1 MTRMRIWTCAAILL
15 GSTTAFSEI
24 ERWYMNEEWYD
35 WHAASEFAAD
45 KIGVV
50 SVEVHFVGP
59 GAVTPRGLYIRGDA
73 DQPLERIEVLGLKDH
88 RKEPWKYEP
97 TVIKAEGTPAG
108 KRWVRLA
115 TGANPRGF
123 EWLAIKLPLSSDSSV
138 PKFDYVCVSP
148 NERYITHGRAE
159 RWIRDR
165 EKGKE
170 VRCGMPLGG
179 IGAGKIEIARDG
191 SFRNITTNNN
201 IDAPFYHP
209 DLCFMAASVN
219 GHARILRDEPAVGL
233 TPVEKIEFSG
243 RYPIAQLT
251 FADKAWP
258 IPIKVTAWS
267 PIIPGKIDDSSL
279 PVAVLVFELENTTKK
294 ELKVSV
300 AVSWENLIGS
310 GGRPQL
316 MRTWGKTGHYLRFRE
331 DEGNTVDSFITGLR
345 VPPYTVTFK
354 GPSKTEADGEGSH
367 MLMVWPGEHMGT
379 KGPGCQLTAFSAE
392 TASDHWRGFGK
403 ALLGVRQDRSDP
415 SDPSDTAGTAI
426 INGELYPGEKV
437 VVPFVLAWYMEHF
450 RQLGKED
457 LGHYYHNRFKNA
469 QEVAKY
475 VLDNRERLFNET
487 KALHDLFDR
496 SNLPAWFADM
506 LLNDLYVLSTDTW
519 LTKDGRFSVNEGATN
534 MYGVMGTMD
543 QKLYASHHLALLFP
557 QLQKQEL
564 RQFGQL
570 QNDNGGITHDLG
582 VAEFAQKVKAFDW
595 PDLCSAFSILSYQ
608 VYRYTGDRTF
618 WEEMRPKVL
627 KAIGCLAGDWDP
639 DKLGVPGRGSTFD
652 DEDSYRIFSY
662 TTGLYLCTLKL
673 AMTIAREM
681 NDEALLAVYQGRY
694 DKARDLAMKEL
705 WTGKYFRY
713 GSSPPPENKRTD
725 ASHFSQMAGEF
736 WCRTLGFDGIFH
748 EQVRQTALANT
759 LALHWNNNFKL
770 PPKIVT
776 PDGRLFP
783 RDGEHRNAPVSWPM
797 HSRALLCG
805 SAMLF
810 GMEQT
815 GWDLLKT
822 MRDNIIAANG
832 PDPWDQ
838 SLYYDPITARIDWG
852 IFYMTAPA
860 CWLAYQALTDTHY
873 DAVSGTLTLRPTA
886 LAKVC
891 PGKWPLITPVF
902 WATGEVI
909 GSEQISLTV
918 DRCLIEGHSI
928 RFVRLAPY
936 QPDGIIQ
943 VDDQSVAAVR
953 NRDGFVLDKP
963 VNLKAGRRIKVWFRP
978 VE

>member
-1 MTRMRIWTCAAILL
+1 MTRIRIWTCAAILL
-15 GSTTAFSEI
+15 GSTPAFSEI

-35 WHAASEFAAD
+35 WHAASEFAVD
-45 KIGVV
+45 KIGLV

-73 DQPLERIEVLGLKDH
+73 DQPLERIEVLGFKDH

-97 TVIKAEGTPAG
+97 AVIKAEGTPTG
-108 KRWVRLA
+108 KKWVRLA

-123 EWLAIKLPLSSDSSV
+123 ELLTLKLPLGSDSSV

-201 IDAPFYHP
+201 IDTPFYHP

-233 TPVEKIEFSG
+233 TPVEKIDFNA
-243 RYPIAQLT
+243 RYPIAQMT
-251 FADKAWP
+251 FTDKAWP
-258 IPIKVTAWS
+258 IPIALTAWS
-267 PIIPGKIDDSSL
+267 PIIPGNINDSSL
-279 PVAVLVFELENTTKK
+279 PAAVLEFKLENTTKHRQY
-294 ELKVSV
+294 VAV

-310 GGRPQL
+310 GGRPQPGSL
-316 MRTWGKTGHYLRFRE
+316 WGKTGHYLRFRE
-331 DEGNTVDSFITGLR
+331 DEGNTTTSFSGGMDG
-345 VPPYTVTFK
+345 PPAGFIFSG
-354 GPSKTEADGEGSH
+354 GPKTEKDSQGNHA
-367 MLMVWPGEHMGT
+367 LMVWLPDFMGEFGPGWTLMPYNAETGPREWKDFGRLPPHDLRNVSPQPHTAGGVSIRGELFPGET
-379 KGPGCQLTAFSAE
+379 
-392 TASDHWRGFGK
+392 
-403 ALLGVRQDRSDP
+403 
-415 SDPSDTAGTAI
+415 
-426 INGELYPGEKV
+426 V
-437 VVPFVLAWYMEHF
+437 VVPFILTWYMDHF
-450 RQLGKED
+450 HQLGKED
-457 LGHYYHNRFKNA
+457 LGHYYHNRFKNVR
-469 QEVAKY
+469 EVAEY
-475 VLDNRERLFNET
+475 VLKNRERLFGET

-496 SNLPAWFADM
+496 SNLPAWFNDM

-519 LTKDGRFSVNEGATN
+519 LTKDGRFSVNEGATS
-534 MYGVMGTMD
+534 MFGCMGTMD

-582 VAEFAQKVKAFDW
+582 TADFAAKLKAFDW

-608 VYRYTGDRTF
+608 VYRYTGDKTF

-627 KAIGCLAGDWDP
+627 KAIDCLAGDWDP
-639 DKLGVPGRGSTFD
+639 DRLGVPGRGSTFD

-681 NDEALLAVYQGRY
+681 GDDKLLATYQARY
-694 DKARDLAMKEL
+694 DRARDLAMKEL
-705 WTGKYFRY
+705 WTGNYFRY

-736 WCRTLGFDGIFH
+736 WCRLLGFDGIFD
-748 EQVRQTALANT
+748 EQVRQTALSNT
-759 LALHWNNNFKL
+759 LALHWNENFKL

-805 SAMLF
+805 SAFLF
-810 GMEQT
+810 DMAPT
-815 GWDLLKT
+815 GWDLIKA

-852 IFYMTAPA
+852 VFYMTAPA
-860 CWLAYQALTDTHY
+860 SWLAYQALADTHY
-873 DAVSGTLTLRPTA
+873 DAVSGTLTLRPRA

-891 PGKWPLITPVF
+891 PGKWPIITPTF
-902 WATGEVI
+902 WAIGEVSADGKKLSVDVTKTFADGMAVNKI
-909 GSEQISLTV
+909 LADGEIEQVWVTSSEPGKQIEKVSMRDLMPLRAGL
-918 DRCLIEGHSI
+918 RCQIT
-928 RFVRLAPY
+928 
-936 QPDGIIQ
+936 
-943 VDDQSVAAVR
+943 
-953 NRDGFVLDKP
+953 
-963 VNLKAGRRIKVWFRP
+963 LK
-978 VE
+978 

>member
-1 MTRMRIWTCAAILL
+1 
-15 GSTTAFSEI
+15 
-24 ERWYMNEEWYD
+24 MNEEWYD

-73 DQPLERIEVLGLKDH
+73 DQPLERIEVLGFKDH

-97 TVIKAEGTPAG
+97 VVIKAEGTPTG
-108 KRWVRLA
+108 KKWVRLA
-115 TGANPRGF
+115 RGANPRGF
-123 EWLAIKLPLSSDSSV
+123 EPLTLKLPLGSDSSA

-159 RWIRDR
+159 RWIGDR

-201 IDAPFYHP
+201 IDTPFYHP

-233 TPVEKIEFSG
+233 TPVETIGFDG
-243 RYPIAQLT
+243 RYPIARLS
-251 FADKAWP
+251 FNDKVWP
-258 IPIKVTAWS
+258 VVIWVTAWS
-267 PIIPGKIDDSSL
+267 PMIPGDLGDSSL
-279 PVAVLVFELENTTKK
+279 PVAVFDCTIDNPTDRPIIATIAL
-294 ELKVSV
+294 
-300 AVSWENLIGS
+300 AWENLLGS
-310 GGRPQL
+310 TGRPQPI
-316 MRTWGKTGHYLRFRE
+316 RDWAKTGHYLRCL
-331 DEGNTVDSFITGLR
+331 DNEGNRQVPFEDDALVGIRFQGGPRHEHDSEGSYVIATPKQKLAMHDCLLPAFNEENGR
-345 VPPYTVTFK
+345 DFW
-354 GPSKTEADGEGSH
+354 SQFASTEAS
-367 MLMVWPGEHMGT
+367 PAT
-379 KGPGCQLTAFSAE
+379 KPSSNGIAA
-392 TASDHWRGFGK
+392 A
-403 ALLGVRQDRSDP
+403 LGVNVTIEPRWSVSFP
-415 SDPSDTAGTAI
+415 
-426 INGELYPGEKV
+426 V
-437 VVPFVLAWYMEHF
+437 VVAWYMDHF
-450 RQLGKED
+450 YQLGKED
-457 LGHYYHNRFKNA
+457 LGHYYHNRFTNA
-469 QEVAKY
+469 QEVAAY
-475 VLDNRERLFNET
+475 VLKNRERLFAET

-496 SNLPAWFADM
+496 SNLPAWFTDT

-557 QLQKQEL
+557 QLQMQEL

-570 QNDNGGITHDLG
+570 QNANGGITHDLG
-582 VAEFAQKVKAFDW
+582 VAEFAEKVKAFDW

-608 VYRYTGDRTF
+608 VYRYTGDKAF
-618 WEEMRPKVL
+618 GEEMRPKVL
-627 KAIGCLAGDWDP
+627 KAVDCLAGDWDP

-662 TTGLYLCTLKL
+662 TTGLYLCTLKV
-673 AMTIAREM
+673 AMSIAREM
-681 NDEALLAVYQGRY
+681 HDEALPAVYQGRY
-694 DKARDLAMKEL
+694 DKARDLAMREL

-736 WCRTLGFDGIFH
+736 WCRTLGFDGIFDD
-748 EQVRQTALANT
+748 QVRQTALANT
-759 LALHWNNNFKL
+759 LALHWSKSFKL

-815 GWDLLKT
+815 GWDLLKA

-852 IFYMTAPA
+852 VFYMTAPA
-860 CWLAYQALTDTHY
+860 SWLAYQGLTDTHY
-873 DAVSGTLTLRPTA
+873 DAISGILTLRPSA

-891 PGKWPLITPVF
+891 PGKWPIITPVF

-918 DRCLIEGHSI
+918 ERCLIEGHSI

-953 NRDGFVLDKP
+953 NREGFVLDKP
-963 VNLKAGRRIKVWFRP
+963 VHLKAGRRIKVWFRP